1 MGKLTNRT
9 PKAGSGR
16 GKGERESGRREL
28 EPLVEGKLAT
38 LLRRPALPIVSVVR
52 RIVVEREGIKLAI
65 QDKGTVDARMQG
77 LT

>member
-1 MGKLTNRT
+1 V
-9 PKAGSGR
+9 AW
-16 GKGERESGRREL
+16 
-28 EPLVEGKLAT
+28 
-38 LLRRPALPIVSVVR
+38 